1 MSLHADLLAQA
12 DSLARLETGRPKQA
26 SLRRAISAA
35 YYALFHLLVR
45 EAAGLFTG
53 DRVVRSHLS
62 RMYTHTALRGVAE
75 SFRDE
80 KLPGKHQTP
89 VKIFVPP
96 ELKSVADAFVQLQ
109 KARHDADYD
118 LAKTFTRMEAL
129 EMVDLARQA
138 FQSWKTVRKHE
149 STRLMLGCFASR

>member
-1 MSLHADLLAQA
+1 MSLHADLLIQA
-12 DSLARLETGRPKQA
+12 DALARFEAGRPKQA

-35 YYALFHLLVR
+35 YYAVFHLLVR

-62 RMYTHTALRGVAE
+62 RMYTHTALRAVAE

-80 KLPGKHQTP
+80 KLPGKHLKP
-89 VKIFVPP
+89 VTIFVPP
-96 ELKSVADAFVQLQ
+96 ELKSVANAFIQLQ

-118 LAKTFTRMEAL
+118 LSKTFTRIEAL
-129 EMVDLARQA
+129 QMVDLARRA
-138 FQSWKTVRKHE
+138 FQDWKSVRKHE
-149 STRLMLGCFASR
+149 STRLMLGCFEAR